1 MDVWGTVGGSDL
13 DVGSAGD
20 GGNLGVGVSRSGSD
34 LDVGSTGGGGNLG
47 VGVSRSGV
55 GCTGGGGD
63 RSEGTVAPCCDTQ
76 IILPVG
82 TREVS
87 L

>member
-1 MDVWGTVGGSDL
+1 MDVGGTVGGSDL
-13 DVGSAGD
+13 DVGSAG
-20 GGNLGVGVSRSGSD
+20 
-34 LDVGSTGGGGNLG
+34 GGGNLG
-47 VGVSRSGV
+47 VGVSRIGV